1 MPPANVCNA
10 HQNSSKVRSVR
21 DPIKRDKRAIKRNAS
36 HEDQQPISANVDRK
50 KVNPGSYLLHWVH
63 GTENRHDPRH
73 PCRGTYHGDVRM
85 LGQGDCQERLQY
97 ASCDS
102 SKKIQ
107 AQEFSGPQALL
118 HSSTEKVERK
128 AIQQDVP
135 WPRG

>member
-1 MPPANVCNA
+1 MPPANICNA

-36 HEDQQPISANVDRK
+36 HEDQQPISANVDWK
-50 KVNPGSYLLHWVH
+50 KVNPGSYLFHWVH
-63 GTENRHDPRH
+63 GTEYCHDPRH

-85 LGQGDCQERLQY
+85 LWQGHGQEDLKY
-97 ASCDS
+97 ASRHP

-107 AQEFSGPQALL
+107 AQEFSGAQALFD
-118 HSSTEKVERK
+118 SAAEKVEGK

-135 WPRG
+135 WP